1 MGATLRKDRQW
12 WRVSLSQGGKRK
24 CWLFVDRCVATL
36 KVKEFDYR
44 LMIEGWGF
52 WDRPISECF
61 EPFAEQ
67 QLSVWGRGNL
77 KPSTFNL
84 WQYNLRRYVF
94 PKFGSVPLNEI
105 SRAAMKDFF
114 TQLCRQGLRR
124 GTMHNVLAPMRRIL
138 QEAVEEGRLSA
149 NPAAGLGRLVL
160 PRNERPFEAKV
171 YTPKQ
176 VQHLLQVCRAKWPAR
191 YPLLLCLVQTGL
203 RLGEALALEWSDV
216 DWTAGTLTIRG
227 TLYQGQKV
235 LPKNGRFHQLM
246 MTPALRGC
254 FESIYLQRQV
264 DRTEGQLPSWIF
276 CSQDGT
282 PIDGHNLR
290 ARWWKPLLAA
300 TGLAPIRLH
309 DLRGSVVSLLLNE
322 GLTPWEVQSYIG
334 HRSLVM
340 TCNTYGHR
348 YPGSSHVEEALAKFI
363 P

>member
-1 MGATLRKDRQW
+1 MLVVWESGRPAPEGKGFRLSTEDR
-12 WRVSLSQGGKRK
+12 GGG
-24 CWLFVDRCVATL
+24 
-36 KVKEFDYR
+36 
-44 LMIEGWGF
+44 GWGQADQRMF
-52 WDRPISECF
+52 RALCRTTAIR
-61 EPFAEQ
+61 
-67 QLSVWGRGNL
+67 LGRGNL
-77 KPSTFNL
+77 KLSTFNL

-235 LPKNGRFHQLM
+235 LPKNGRFHQ
-246 MTPALRGC
+246 
-254 FESIYLQRQV
+254 
-264 DRTEGQLPSWIF
+264 
-276 CSQDGT
+276 
-282 PIDGHNLR
+282 
-290 ARWWKPLLAA
+290 
-300 TGLAPIRLH
+300 
-309 DLRGSVVSLLLNE
+309 
-322 GLTPWEVQSYIG
+322 
-334 HRSLVM
+334 
-340 TCNTYGHR
+340 
-348 YPGSSHVEEALAKFI
+348 
-363 P
+363 